1 MRFFF
6 LYLTIKIKHNQ
17 TTPGKKKL
25 FILCFLQDNSPLV
38 FALHAVFSAP
48 RWRNSSFL
56 FLFWG
61 FFFLLDG
68 VEPHSENIILTAFSS
83 SFVKYVPM
91 WTTTREKKSGE
102 GSTFRRRGRKKKS
115 QRQKSRWNSN
125 FFFLFFP
132 KVFRGVFSPE
142 NKKNKF
148 NRTLEVLQLGREC
161 DRRGLAVS
169 QGLLQYVY
177 SSGPSSP
184 MEAFRTGGERS
195 RRCVHEPRKVS
206 ESVDSR
212 WTFQQG
218 V

>member
-1 MRFFF
+1 MPFSLLPAGETPLFFF
-6 LYLTIKIKHNQ
+6 FF
-17 TTPGKKKL
+17 G
-25 FILCFLQDNSPLV
+25 V
-38 FALHAVFSAP
+38 
-48 RWRNSSFL
+48 
-56 FLFWG
+56 

-91 WTTTREKKSGE
+91 WTTTREKKI
-102 GSTFRRRGRKKKS
+102 RRGFNFQEEREKKKKVAEAKES
-115 QRQKSRWNSN
+115 LKLQL